1 MHCFTKGNRL
11 SPEASPI
18 LFMRIRPIPLPSSL
32 GGHRDQR
39 FVLQLAAPQALF
51 ESAQL
56 TFLDCPSRGQQIPPR
71 PHHRAPHF
79 VQPGPSRFVAV
90 QPQHSW
96 KSPSAG
102 CGLLGGDPPHRT
114 KPQRQ
119 RAARAL
125 QDRPCGHRGLAPT
138 RSALQQ
144 HCSPRPGLSTT
155 ATRTVETVRPAQPEQ
170 ILPTVLLTHKTGLEL
185 YQVPRVIFH
194 LLAYYILGLPESTG
208 YPPFGKMFRLGVRSE
223 TPARCSSTAPRRGR
237 QPGTGLERRSCSNRP
252 TSALTAQDLTP
263 PFCAAN

>member
-1 MHCFTKGNRL
+1 MDTT
-11 SPEASPI
+11 
-18 LFMRIRPIPLPSSL
+18 
-32 GGHRDQR
+32 
-39 FVLQLAAPQALF
+39 LA
-51 ESAQL
+51 
-56 TFLDCPSRGQQIPPR
+56 FLDCPSRGQQIPPR

-79 VQPGPSRFVAV
+79 VQPGPSRFVTV

-155 ATRTVETVRPAQPEQ
+155 ATRTAETVRPAQPEQ
-170 ILPTVLLTHKTGLEL
+170 ILPTVLLTRKTGLEL
-185 YQVPRVIFH
+185 YQVPSVIFH
-194 LLAYYILGLPESTG
+194 LLAYYILGLPESAG
-208 YPPFGKMFRLGVRSE
+208 YPPSVKYCNFVKKLY
-223 TPARCSSTAPRRGR
+223 
-237 QPGTGLERRSCSNRP
+237 
-252 TSALTAQDLTP
+252 TSIDNL
-263 PFCAAN
+263 FCFNHCKGP